1 MGAFNQKS
9 LLIIILSLYR
19 KIQAIQSFPEVQIH
33 LFRTCLTKRLIFFE
47 YQAFLQLFSD
57 F

>member
-47 YQAFLQLFSD
+47 YQAFLQLFLD

>member
-47 YQAFLQLFSD
+47 LK
-57 F
+57 